1 MFAPRWAS
9 KLLGGTRPHA
19 AGLLVPFALTHGGP
33 GLRGNPVG
41 VHRPCLTDWM
51 PLDDQKA
58 SKLSTIE
65 GHWKDF
71 GCNKSFAFL
80 SFNDFIQPEHV
91 WSVDC
96 GHRWASQ
103 KLLSITG

>member
-9 KLLGGTRPHA
+9 KFLGGTRPHA
-19 AGLLVPFALTHGGP
+19 AGLLGPFALTHGGP

-58 SKLSTIE
+58 SKNFQQLRGIGRILAVTNHLRSCLSMI
-65 GHWKDF
+65 
-71 GCNKSFAFL
+71 L
-80 SFNDFIQPEHV
+80 FN
-91 WSVDC
+91 
-96 GHRWASQ
+96 
-103 KLLSITG
+103 LNM